1 MLVRSGALKFNQCNN
16 VVDVSRIP
24 PRIDITLQVD
34 KRRLLKTHDEPIDAR
49 QLTDLLHYRLS
60 ASPSRAGLR
69 LTPER
74 ELAAAMGIA
83 RHQVRNALDNLVELQ
98 VLTRK
103 HGSGVYVRK
112 VPDPLPRKARGL
124 RRWRS
129 LLTPDLLFAKS
140 RTNPRLKADPSKV
153 RLRMGVWWQESHP
166 SESVNLLWAGA
177 VDQAK
182 DLGHDLIF
190 HDMAPFESQE
200 EKTRTLQ
207 ESPDFLH
214 CDGHLILVPLAQVYF
229 EAKGERNLPAV
240 FIWPGMCDPSLQ
252 PLIRIDANEALTE
265 SMRHLA
271 EAGCRRIALLGLDIS
286 DQAEL
291 PFIKSQ
297 QSRFDPVY
305 ASTTKSMGLRYQRSA
320 YSRPDARSAAEA
332 VHFLLSEGE
341 AFDGLVVGDDVVLEH
356 ALPALESRGLRPGVD
371 IALITFSNHGRG
383 LPPGYR
389 WSRMEF
395 HPYQLG
401 RLAVQCLV
409 KDIQSAGEDLLSFSH
424 QPQWISGETH
434 RPSNLVA
441 AGSRQPST
449 RIC

>member
-1 MLVRSGALKFNQCNN
+1 MKTDN
-16 VVDVSRIP
+16 V
-24 PRIDITLQVD
+24 T
-34 KRRLLKTHDEPIDAR
+34 IDAQ
-49 QLTDLLHYRLS
+49 QLTDLLYYRLS

-69 LTPER
+69 LIPER
-74 ELAAAMGIA
+74 ELAAALGIA
-83 RHQVRNALDNLVELQ
+83 RYQIRIALDNLVELQ

-112 VPDPLPRKARGL
+112 VPDPLPQGARGL
-124 RRWRS
+124 KRWLS
-129 LLTPDLLFAKS
+129 LLTPDELFAKS
-140 RTNPRLKADPSKV
+140 RTSPRLKADPSHV
-153 RLRMGVWWQESHP
+153 RLRMGVWWQSLYP

-182 DLGHDLIF
+182 DLGHDLTF
-190 HDMAPFESQE
+190 HDIDSFESQE
-200 EKTRTLQ
+200 DKTRTLQ
-207 ESPDFLH
+207 ESPDFLL
-214 CDGHLILVPLAQVYF
+214 CDGHLILVPLAQTYF

-271 EAGCRRIALLGLDIS
+271 EAGCRRIALLGLDTS
-286 DQAEL
+286 DQAVL
-291 PFIKSQ
+291 PFI
-297 QSRFDPVY
+297 QSHQRRFDPVY

-320 YSRPDARSAAEA
+320 YSRPDTRSAAEA

-341 AFDGLVVGDDVVLEH
+341 AFDGLVVADDVVLEH
-356 ALPALESRGLRPGVD
+356 ALPALEARGLRPGVD
-371 IALITFSNHGRG
+371 IGLITFSNHRRA

-424 QPQWISGETH
+424 QPQWISGDTH
-434 RPSNLVA
+434 RPLNLVA
-441 AGSRQPST
+441 ESGLIEPAGNAQVS
-449 RIC
+449 

>member
-1 MLVRSGALKFNQCNN
+1 
-16 VVDVSRIP
+16 
-24 PRIDITLQVD
+24 
-34 KRRLLKTHDEPIDAR
+34 
-49 QLTDLLHYRLS
+49 
-60 ASPSRAGLR
+60 
-69 LTPER
+69 
-74 ELAAAMGIA
+74 
-83 RHQVRNALDNLVELQ
+83 
-98 VLTRK
+98 
-103 HGSGVYVRK
+103 
-112 VPDPLPRKARGL
+112 
-124 RRWRS
+124 
-129 LLTPDLLFAKS
+129 
-140 RTNPRLKADPSKV
+140 
-153 RLRMGVWWQESHP
+153 MGVWWQSLYP

-200 EKTRTLQ
+200 DKTRTLQ

-214 CDGHLILVPLAQVYF
+214 CDGHLILVPLAQTYF

-271 EAGCRRIALLGLDIS
+271 EAGCRRIALLGLDTS
-286 DQAEL
+286 DQAVL
-291 PFIKSQ
+291 PFI
-297 QSRFDPVY
+297 QSHQRRFDPVY

-320 YSRPDARSAAEA
+320 YSRPDTRSAAEA

-341 AFDGLVVGDDVVLEH
+341 AFDGLVVADDVVLEH

-371 IALITFSNHGRG
+371 IGLITFSNHGRA

-409 KDIQSAGEDLLSFSH
+409 KDIQSAGENLLSFSH
-424 QPQWISGETH
+424 QPQWISGDTH

>member
-1 MLVRSGALKFNQCNN
+1 MKTN
-16 VVDVSRIP
+16 DV
-24 PRIDITLQVD
+24 
-34 KRRLLKTHDEPIDAR
+34 PIDAQ

-69 LTPER
+69 LIPER
-74 ELAAAMGIA
+74 ELAAALGIA
-83 RHQVRNALDNLVELQ
+83 RYQIRIALDNLVELQ

-112 VPDPLPRKARGL
+112 VPDPLPQGARGL
-124 RRWRS
+124 KRWLS
-129 LLTPDLLFAKS
+129 LLTADELFAKS
-140 RTNPRLKADPSKV
+140 RTSPRLKADPSHV
-153 RLRMGVWWQESHP
+153 RLRMGVWWQSLYP

-200 EKTRTLQ
+200 DKTRTLQ

-214 CDGHLILVPLAQVYF
+214 CDGHLILVPLAQTYF

-271 EAGCRRIALLGLDIS
+271 EAGCRRIALLGLDTS
-286 DQAEL
+286 DQAVP
-291 PFIKSQ
+291 PFI
-297 QSRFDPVY
+297 QSHQRRFDPVY

-320 YSRPDARSAAEA
+320 YSRPDTRSAAEA
-332 VHFLLSEGE
+332 VHILLSEGE
-341 AFDGLVVGDDVVLEH
+341 AFDGLVVADDVVLEH
-356 ALPALESRGLRPGVD
+356 ALPALEARGLRPGGD
-371 IALITFSNHGRG
+371 IGLITFSNHGRA

-424 QPQWISGETH
+424 QPQWISGDTH

>member
-1 MLVRSGALKFNQCNN
+1 M
-16 VVDVSRIP
+16 
-24 PRIDITLQVD
+24 T
-34 KRRLLKTHDEPIDAR
+34 IDAQ
-49 QLTDLLHYRLS
+49 QLTDLLYYRLS

-69 LTPER
+69 LIPER
-74 ELAAAMGIA
+74 ELAAALGIA
-83 RHQVRNALDNLVELQ
+83 RYQIRIALDNLVELQ

-112 VPDPLPRKARGL
+112 VPDPLPQGARGL
-124 RRWRS
+124 KRWLS
-129 LLTPDLLFAKS
+129 LLTPDELFAKS
-140 RTNPRLKADPSKV
+140 RTSPRLKADPSHV
-153 RLRMGVWWQESHP
+153 RLRMGVWWQSLYP

-182 DLGHDLIF
+182 DLGHDLTF
-190 HDMAPFESQE
+190 HDIDSFESQE
-200 EKTRTLQ
+200 DKTRTLQ
-207 ESPDFLH
+207 ESPDFLL
-214 CDGHLILVPLAQVYF
+214 CDGHLILVPLAQTYF

-271 EAGCRRIALLGLDIS
+271 EAGCRRIALLGLDTS
-286 DQAEL
+286 DQAVP
-291 PFIKSQ
+291 PFI
-297 QSRFDPVY
+297 QSHQRRFDPVY

-341 AFDGLVVGDDVVLEH
+341 AFDGLVVADDVVLEH
-356 ALPALESRGLRPGVD
+356 ALPALEARGLRPGVD
-371 IALITFSNHGRG
+371 IGLITFSNHRRA

-424 QPQWISGETH
+424 QPQWISGDTH

>member
-1 MLVRSGALKFNQCNN
+1 M
-16 VVDVSRIP
+16 
-24 PRIDITLQVD
+24 
-34 KRRLLKTHDEPIDAR
+34 KTNDELIDAQ

-60 ASPSRAGLR
+60 ASPTRAGLR

-74 ELAAAMGIA
+74 ELAAALGIA
-83 RHQVRNALDNLVELQ
+83 RYKIRIALDNLVELQ

-112 VPDPLPRKARGL
+112 VPDPLPQGARGL
-124 RRWRS
+124 KRWLS
-129 LLTPDLLFAKS
+129 LLPPDVLFAKS
-140 RTNPRLKADPSKV
+140 RTSPRLKADPSHV
-153 RLRMGVWWQESHP
+153 RLRMGVWWQSLYP

-182 DLGHDLIF
+182 DLDHDLIF
-190 HDMAPFESQE
+190 HDMAPFETHE
-200 EKTRTLQ
+200 DKTRTLQ
-207 ESPDFLH
+207 ESRDFLH
-214 CDGHLILVPLAQVYF
+214 CDGHLILVPLAQAYF

-265 SMRHLA
+265 SMRYLA
-271 EAGCRRIALLGLDIS
+271 EAGCRRIALLGLDTS
-286 DQAEL
+286 DQAVL
-291 PFIKSQ
+291 PFI
-297 QSRFDPVY
+297 QSHQRRFDPVY

-320 YSRPDARSAAEA
+320 YSRPDTRSAAEA
-332 VHFLLSEGE
+332 VHFLLSERE
-341 AFDGLVVGDDVVLEH
+341 AFDGLVVADDVVLEH
-356 ALPALESRGLRPGVD
+356 ALPALEARGLRPGVD
-371 IALITFSNHGRG
+371 IGLITFSNHGRA

-424 QPQWISGETH
+424 QPQWISGDTH

-441 AGSRQPST
+441 ESGLIEPAGNAQVS
-449 RIC
+449 

>member
-1 MLVRSGALKFNQCNN
+1 MKTDN
-16 VVDVSRIP
+16 V
-24 PRIDITLQVD
+24 T
-34 KRRLLKTHDEPIDAR
+34 IDAQ
-49 QLTDLLHYRLS
+49 QLTDLLYYRLS

-69 LTPER
+69 LIPER
-74 ELAAAMGIA
+74 ELAAALGIA
-83 RHQVRNALDNLVELQ
+83 RYQIRIALDNLVELQ

-112 VPDPLPRKARGL
+112 VPDPLPQGARGL
-124 RRWRS
+124 KRWLS
-129 LLTPDLLFAKS
+129 LLTPDELFAKS
-140 RTNPRLKADPSKV
+140 RTSPRLKADPSHV
-153 RLRMGVWWQESHP
+153 RLRMGVWWQSLYP

-182 DLGHDLIF
+182 DLGHDLTF
-190 HDMAPFESQE
+190 HDIDSFESQE
-200 EKTRTLQ
+200 DKTRTLQ
-207 ESPDFLH
+207 ESPDFLL
-214 CDGHLILVPLAQVYF
+214 CDGHLILVPLAQTYF

-271 EAGCRRIALLGLDIS
+271 EAGCRRIALLGLDTS
-286 DQAEL
+286 DQAVL
-291 PFIKSQ
+291 PFI
-297 QSRFDPVY
+297 QSHQRRFDPVY

-341 AFDGLVVGDDVVLEH
+341 AFDGLVVADDVVLEH
-356 ALPALESRGLRPGVD
+356 ALPALEARGLRPGVD
-371 IALITFSNHGRG
+371 IGLITFSNHRRA

-424 QPQWISGETH
+424 QPQWISGDTH

>member
-1 MLVRSGALKFNQCNN
+1 MKTDN
-16 VVDVSRIP
+16 V
-24 PRIDITLQVD
+24 T
-34 KRRLLKTHDEPIDAR
+34 IDAQ
-49 QLTDLLHYRLS
+49 QLTDLLYYRLS

-69 LTPER
+69 LIPER
-74 ELAAAMGIA
+74 ELAAALGIA
-83 RHQVRNALDNLVELQ
+83 RYQIRIALDNLVELQ

-112 VPDPLPRKARGL
+112 VPDPLPQGARGL
-124 RRWRS
+124 KRWLS
-129 LLTPDLLFAKS
+129 LLTPDELFAKS
-140 RTNPRLKADPSKV
+140 RTSPRLKADPSHV
-153 RLRMGVWWQESHP
+153 RLRMGVWWQSLYP

-182 DLGHDLIF
+182 DLGHDLTF
-190 HDMAPFESQE
+190 HDIDSFESQE
-200 EKTRTLQ
+200 DKTRTLQ
-207 ESPDFLH
+207 ESPDFLL
-214 CDGHLILVPLAQVYF
+214 CDGHLILVPLAQTYF

-271 EAGCRRIALLGLDIS
+271 EAGCRRIALLGLDTS
-286 DQAEL
+286 DQAVP
-291 PFIKSQ
+291 PFI
-297 QSRFDPVY
+297 QSHQRRFDPVY

-341 AFDGLVVGDDVVLEH
+341 AFDGLVVADDVVLEH
-356 ALPALESRGLRPGVD
+356 ALPALEARGLRPGVD
-371 IALITFSNHGRG
+371 IGLITFSNHRRA

-424 QPQWISGETH
+424 QPQWISGDTH

-441 AGSRQPST
+441 AGSWQPST